1 LVITIAIANDG
12 YEFLSSLS
20 SSSSSR
26 GQGGLGGG
34 GRRGGGGVPE
44 SQGPGARG
52 GWVVDLQALF
62 SGGQER
68 AFAGWVVVAG
78 PGPAPRS
85 VLASCPPPHPL
96 RAARCVL
103 AIAAPVLADDLF
115 AALETD
121 VQE

>member
-1 LVITIAIANDG
+1 
-12 YEFLSSLS
+12 
-20 SSSSSR
+20 
-26 GQGGLGGG
+26 
-34 GRRGGGGVPE
+34 
-44 SQGPGARG
+44 
-52 GWVVDLQALF
+52 VVDLQDCRLQALF

-78 PGPAPRS
+78 PGPVPRS
-85 VLASCPPPHPL
+85 ALPLPLRAARCAL